1 MLTDVSLHPRQED
14 SRITPSFEGN
24 QAIHGVTAGI
34 TEMLMQS
41 HSSEISLL
49 PALPDEWKD
58 GSIQG
63 LAARGGYKVTIFWHD
78 GKLTNAFI
86 DSKFNSKCRI
96 RTTTSTKILSD
107 GKEIKTYNP
116 ELNVLEFNA
125 EAGKSYEIIS
135 LID

>member
-1 MLTDVSLHPRQED
+1 MLTEVSLHPRQED

-24 QAIHGVTAGI
+24 QAIQGVTAGI

-58 GSIQG
+58 GGIQG
-63 LAARGGYKVTIFWHD
+63 LVARGGYNVSIKWHN
-78 GKLTNAFI
+78 GKLTKAI
-86 DSKFNSKCRI
+86 IESKFNNKCRI
-96 RTTTSTKILSD
+96 RTRTSAKILYE
-107 GKEIKTYNP
+107 GKEIETSSP

-125 EAGKSYEIIS
+125 EAGKSYEVVSI
-135 LID
+135 